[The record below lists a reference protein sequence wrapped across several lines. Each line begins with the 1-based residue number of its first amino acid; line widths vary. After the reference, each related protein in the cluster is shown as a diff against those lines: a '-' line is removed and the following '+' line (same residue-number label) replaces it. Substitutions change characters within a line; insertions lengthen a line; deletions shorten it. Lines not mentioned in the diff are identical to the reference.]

1 MKNEIIGLNLLFL
14 IVENRMAD
22 FHSEVSLVAYYSPSD
37 VCLSDRS
44 MLYALC
50 PSARASL

>member
-22 FHSEVSLVAYYSPSD
+22 FHSEVKI
-37 VCLSDRS
+37 
-44 MLYALC
+44 
-50 PSARASL
+50 PSAILYNYMDLKWTGLHCILVGASL